1 MTGLDDL
8 FRAAGRG
15 DQEALAQWM
24 GRVERP
30 VRASLARYARAADVE
45 GVLQETL
52 MRMWI
57 FARERGDEL
66 QGENASLRFAIG
78 MARNIARSEARRH
91 GRLVY
96 LPPEELPDAGMM
108 PELPVSPSLVQFIR
122 DCFRTLARRPRS
134 ALEARLR
141 EGAGR
146 SDHEVAAEL
155 GMTKNTFLQNIVRA
169 RRQMRACLAH
179 KGVAVEEMPS

>member
-1 MTGLDDL
+1 MTDL
-8 FRAAGRG
+8 NTLFLAAGRG
-15 DQEALAQWM
+15 DRDAFAQWM

-57 FARERGDEL
+57 FARERGGEL

-91 GRLVY
+91 GRLVF
-96 LPPEELPDAGMM
+96 LPSDELPDEGTM
-108 PELPVSPSLVQFIR
+108 PEEPVSPSLVRFIR
-122 DCFRTLARRPRS
+122 ECFETLARRPRE
-134 ALEARLR
+134 ALAARLNLGVER
-141 EGAGR
+141 NDR
-146 SDHEVAAEL
+146 EVAAGI
-155 GMTKNTFLQNIVRA
+155 GMTLNTFLQNIVRA
-169 RRQMRACLAH
+169 RRQMRTCLAH